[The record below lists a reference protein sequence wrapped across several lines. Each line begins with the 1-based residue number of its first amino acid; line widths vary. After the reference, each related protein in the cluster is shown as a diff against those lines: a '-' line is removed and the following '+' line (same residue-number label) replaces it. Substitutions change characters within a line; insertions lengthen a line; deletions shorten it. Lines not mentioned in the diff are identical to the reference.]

1 MTTNPRNPRTTEQL
15 IRALESTSPSQ
26 RLQVAMAA
34 GADPRPGDVPVL
46 IGRAGVDPDFF
57 VRDMLVWAL
66 LSHPADVTVPALI
79 AELGSANPE
88 ARAQALHALS
98 KVGDPR
104 GWPAVT
110 DEFIA
115 SEDVEIARAAWRAAV
130 ALVPD
135 GGQEA
140 LARRLAT
147 QLGRGD
153 RGMRLSLGMALL
165 GLGEASRPVLDEV
178 AAEGG
183 RRARVHARAVLTML
197 DDPDTAF
204 DDAVEEAKRV
214 YALGE

>member
-1 MTTNPRNPRTTEQL
+1 MTTDATNPRTTGQL

-46 IGRAGVDPDFF
+46 IGRSGVEPDFF
-57 VRDMLVWAL
+57 VRDMLVWAM
-66 LSHPADVTVPALI
+66 LSHPADVTVPALVR
-79 AELGSANPE
+79 ELGSANPQ

-110 DEFIA
+110 DEFIGSA
-115 SEDVEIARAAWRAAV
+115 DSDIAKAAWRAAV
-130 ALVPD
+130 ALVPE

-153 RGMRLSLGMALL
+153 RGMRLALGMAFL
-165 GLGEASRPVLDEV
+165 GLGEPVRPVLDEAV
-178 AAEGG
+178 REGG
-183 RRARVHARAVLTML
+183 RRARVHARAVLTLL
-197 DDPDTAF
+197 DSPDTGF
-204 DDAVEEAKRV
+204 DDAVEEAKRIH
-214 YALGE
+214 ADR